1 MLHDALHVK
10 RLRVR
15 TTEPLAS
22 PVGFAA
28 RLEDALRTA
37 SQPSAWRGR
46 FVVVRRLSLRL
57 SADAPAFALARQIE
71 ACWQQLAVSTL
82 ADPSA
87 EATAAVVMFPDE
99 PSARLA
105 LIERLASDH
114 DVSAWYWQQILATT
128 HSGVTRPVVRARQI
142 AVLLAAP
149 WTDTMLD
156 GEGSARYFADAC
168 RAIRAPG
175 LLDDVIDALDDDA
188 LYALLPPNYVDIADV
203 TASID
208 QLEATS
214 GLTLA
219 NGGFTHWQV
228 TAATRLAD
236 AARHFSRAAL
246 DLPHGHVP
254 GRRGVSP
261 VPPEA
266 AQRASS
272 RTPGVAVHGNANE
285 EGIST
290 RWGGLFFALNLFDK
304 VEGPPDSAASCVH
317 WLRTIAAFLRI
328 DAADPLYQA
337 LDVLAPAD
345 DSMPVG
351 SVPMRALRIFCLQLT
366 RRPLRRVLARAGRI
380 FVSRTHLTIALRL
393 AEVKLSVRK
402 GGLDLDPGWLPALG
416 RVVRFQYD

>member
-1 MLHDALHVK
+1 MLLDSLHVK

-15 TTEPLAS
+15 TAEPLAS
-22 PVGFAA
+22 PVEFAA

-57 SADAPAFALARQIE
+57 SAAAPAFALARQIE
-71 ACWQQLAVSTL
+71 ACWQRLAASML
-82 ADPSA
+82 PDPSA

-105 LIERLASDH
+105 LIERIALDH

-128 HSGVTRPVVRARQI
+128 HAGATRPVARARQI
-142 AVLLAAP
+142 AALLAAP
-149 WTDTMLD
+149 WIDTTLD

-168 RAIRAPG
+168 RAIGAPG
-175 LLDDVIDALDDDA
+175 LLDDVIDALDDDS
-188 LYALLPPNYVDIADV
+188 LYSLLPPNYVDIAGV
-203 TASID
+203 NASVD
-208 QLEATS
+208 QLKATS
-214 GLTLA
+214 GFALA
-219 NGGFTHWQV
+219 DGGFTPWQL

-236 AARHFSRAAL
+236 AARRFSRAAL
-246 DLPHGHVP
+246 DLPHGQVP
-254 GRRGVSP
+254 GRRGVPP
-261 VPPEA
+261 VPPDG

-272 RTPGVAVHGNANE
+272 RTPGEAVHGNANE
-285 EGIST
+285 EEIST
-290 RWGGLFFALNLFDK
+290 RWGGLFFALNLFDN
-304 VEGPPDSAASCVH
+304 VEGPPASAASCVH
-317 WLRTIAAFLRI
+317 WLRTLAAFLRI
-328 DAADPLYQA
+328 DAADPLYRA
-337 LDVLAPAD
+337 LDGLAPAD
-345 DSMPVG
+345 DSMPAG
-351 SVPMRALRIFCLQLT
+351 SVPMRALRILCLQLT